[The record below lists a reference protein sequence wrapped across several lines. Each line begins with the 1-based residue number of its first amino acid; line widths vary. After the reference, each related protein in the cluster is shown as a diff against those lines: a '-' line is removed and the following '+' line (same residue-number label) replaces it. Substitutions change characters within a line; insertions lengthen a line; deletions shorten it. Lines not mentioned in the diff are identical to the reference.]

1 MDHLA
6 SCPECRGEMNVA
18 DVGPFTRVACPTCG
32 AEVRVKAE
40 MGPYRLLRLI
50 AHGGMSV
57 IYAAHDTTLDREIA
71 VKVLNEEYSADEN
84 REAAFKREA
93 RLTATVSHPNIVDV
107 YTVGRAYG
115 RNFIAMELVP
125 GESLEERMSDFGALP
140 EDAVVR
146 LALQV
151 VDGLRSAQT
160 AGLLHRDIKPGNI
173 LIAQD
178 GTAKLVDFG
187 LSLLTESGIVQA
199 EEIWATPTYV
209 APEVLEQSGEDHRAD
224 IYALGSTLYHA
235 LSGCRPIELTEVSNK
250 AARKAKQEIVPLKR
264 VAPWLSN
271 ETVQIVEKAM
281 ADDPDERFL
290 DYENFRAELENA
302 RMALKEKGT
311 KAPVQGRTRSKRRK
325 RYDTRRKVLFGLS
338 VLVVGGLLTATGLYL
353 SAINSDEEKE
363 GGVSYAALMVDPE
376 KNPNVGLEAAMQINE
391 TYQTARKFLDEDDY
405 VGAEQ
410 KFCEVWRNEQAP
422 AETAIWAGFEA
433 VVVSFLDGR
442 SADARQYLA
451 DLFDFVNERQASD
464 TVMGRRVQAAAELL
478 TDLQFIPTERIPE
491 VLDKPFRATV
501 FFAMA
506 LKTWEQGDV
515 ERAGGMFE
523 KFLRS
528 GPWPESDWMQ
538 AYLRIGNRY
547 VADYRLLSAV
557 ELGTEGKTRAEIE
570 AGILALDKLHGS
582 LKTIGR
588 ARFNVK
594 AWQSVLRE
602 RLRYFRNR
610 KVDEEWG
617 MLCSEVSGKYFS
629 DGKFA
634 AGANALQT
642 VELKGDLERSQRAA
656 LLFFAAEAE
665 VFLGDLVRVLGPGAA
680 GVEIRTLSGVRHTQV
695 IGSQESGLMVEESGS
710 ARSLDWK
717 DIDPRSLLGL
727 HRVLVN
733 ETDKGPERAKL
744 LVNAL
749 AFGWLNGLTEE
760 CRMMAE
766 ELVKLRPD
774 FSVQWEQI
782 LEDFGR

>member
-1 MDHLA
+1 
-6 SCPECRGEMNVA
+6 MNVA
-18 DVGPFTRVACPTCG
+18 DVGPFAGVACPTCG
-32 AEVRVKAE
+32 AEVRVKTE
-40 MGPYRLLRLI
+40 MGSYRLVRHI

-57 IYAAHDTTLDREIA
+57 IYAALDTTLNREIA
-71 VKVLNEEYSADEN
+71 VKVLNEEYSADEK
-84 REAAFKREA
+84 REAEFKKEA

-107 YTVGRAYG
+107 YTVGRAYD
-115 RNFIAMELVP
+115 RYFIAMELVP
-125 GESLEERMSDFGALP
+125 GESLEERMSDSGALP
-140 EDAVVR
+140 EDAVIR

-151 VDGLRSAQT
+151 VDGLRSAKG

-173 LIAQD
+173 LIAED

-187 LSLLTESGIVQA
+187 LSLLTESGTVQA

-271 ETVQIVEKAM
+271 ETAQIVEKAM
-281 ADDPDERFL
+281 ADDPYERFQ
-290 DYENFRAELENA
+290 DYDEFRTELEGA
-302 RMALKEKGT
+302 RMVLKEKGT
-311 KAPVQGRTRSKRRK
+311 KAPVQGATRSKRRK
-325 RYDTRRKVLFGLS
+325 RYDIRRNILVGLS
-338 VLVVGGLLTATGLYL
+338 VVIALFLLLAAGLYI
-353 SAINSDEEKE
+353 SAIQSNKREE
-363 GGVSYAALMVDPE
+363 GPTGDVALMVDLE

-391 TYQTARKFLDEDDY
+391 AYQTARKFLKEDDY

-410 KFCEVWRNEQAP
+410 KFCEVWRDKRAP

-442 SADARQYLA
+442 SADARQHLA
-451 DLFDFVNERQASD
+451 DLFDFVNEQQASD

-478 TDLQFIPTERIPE
+478 TGLQFIPAERTPE

-506 LKTWEQGDV
+506 LKTWEQGDL
-515 ERAGGMFE
+515 ERACGMFE
-523 KFLRS
+523 KFLRG

-538 AYLRIGNRY
+538 SYLRIANRY
-547 VADYRLLSAV
+547 IADYRLISEV
-557 ELGTEGKTRAEIE
+557 DFEEGGKTRSEIE
-570 AGILALDKLHGS
+570 SDILALDSLHSS
-582 LKTIGR
+582 LKTTGR

-594 AWQSVLRE
+594 VWQSVLRE
-602 RLRYFRNR
+602 RLRYLRNR
-610 KVDEEWG
+610 KVNEEWG
-617 MLCSEVSGKYFS
+617 LLCREVSDKYFT

-634 AGANALQT
+634 AGATVLQ
-642 VELKGDLERSQRAA
+642 EIQLKGDLERSQRAA
-656 LLFFAAEAE
+656 LLFFSAEAE
-665 VFLGDLVRVLGPGAA
+665 VFLDDLIQVLGPGAA
-680 GVEIRTLSGVRHTQV
+680 GVEIQTRTGLRHTQV
-695 IGSQESGLMVEESGS
+695 IGSQESGLMVEEAGA
-710 ARSLDWK
+710 ARSLEWR

-727 HRVLVN
+727 HRVLL
-733 ETDKGPERAKL
+733 DKTATESERARL

-749 AFGWLNGLTEE
+749 SFGWLNGLTDE

-774 FSVQWEQI
+774 FAVQWEQI
-782 LEDFGR
+782 LEDFGK

>member
-1 MDHLA
+1 
-6 SCPECRGEMNVA
+6 MNVA
-18 DVGPFTRVACPTCG
+18 DVGPFARVACPTCG
-32 AEVRVKAE
+32 AEVRVKTE
-40 MGPYRLLRLI
+40 MGSYRLVRHI

-57 IYAAHDTTLDREIA
+57 IYAALDTTLNREIA
-71 VKVLNEEYSADEN
+71 VKVLNEEYSADEK
-84 REAAFKREA
+84 REAEFKKEA

-107 YTVGRAYG
+107 YTVGRAYD
-115 RNFIAMELVP
+115 RYFIAMELVP
-125 GESLEERMSDFGALP
+125 GESLEERMSDSGALP
-140 EDAVVR
+140 EDAVIR

-151 VDGLRSAQT
+151 VDGLRSAKG

-173 LIAQD
+173 LIAED

-187 LSLLTESGIVQA
+187 LSLLTESGTVQA

-271 ETVQIVEKAM
+271 ETAQIVEKAM
-281 ADDPDERFL
+281 ADDPYERFQ
-290 DYENFRAELENA
+290 DYDEFRTELEGA
-302 RMALKEKGT
+302 RMVLKEKGT
-311 KAPVQGRTRSKRRK
+311 KAPVQGATRSKRRK
-325 RYDTRRKVLFGLS
+325 RYDIRRNILVGLS
-338 VLVVGGLLTATGLYL
+338 VVIALFLLLAAGLYI
-353 SAINSDEEKE
+353 SAIQSNEREAGPTGD
-363 GGVSYAALMVDPE
+363 VALMVDLE

-391 TYQTARKFLDEDDY
+391 AYQTARKFLKEDDY

-410 KFCEVWRNEQAP
+410 KFCEVWRDKRAP

-442 SADARQYLA
+442 SADARQHLA
-451 DLFDFVNERQASD
+451 DLFDFVNEQQASD

-478 TDLQFIPTERIPE
+478 TGLQFIPAERTPE

-506 LKTWEQGDV
+506 LKTWEQGDL
-515 ERAGGMFE
+515 ERACGMFE
-523 KFLRS
+523 KFLRG

-538 AYLRIGNRY
+538 SYLRIANRY
-547 VADYRLLSAV
+547 IADYRLISEV
-557 ELGTEGKTRAEIE
+557 DFEEGGKTRSEIE
-570 AGILALDKLHGS
+570 SGILALDSLHGS
-582 LKTIGR
+582 LKTTGR

-594 AWQSVLRE
+594 VWQSVLRE
-602 RLRYFRNR
+602 RLRYLRNR
-610 KVDEEWG
+610 KVNEEWG
-617 MLCSEVSGKYFS
+617 LLCREVSDKYFT

-634 AGANALQT
+634 AGATVLQ
-642 VELKGDLERSQRAA
+642 EIQLKGDLERSQRAA
-656 LLFFAAEAE
+656 LLFFSAEAE
-665 VFLGDLVRVLGPGAA
+665 VFLDDLIQVLGPGAA
-680 GVEIRTLSGVRHTQV
+680 GVEIRTRTGLRHTQV
-695 IGSQESGLMVEESGS
+695 IGSQESGLMVEEAGA
-710 ARSLDWK
+710 ARSLEWR

-727 HRVLVN
+727 HRVLL
-733 ETDKGPERAKL
+733 DKTATEPERARL

-749 AFGWLNGLTEE
+749 SFGWLNGLTDE

-766 ELVKLRPD
+766 ELVNLRPD
-774 FSVQWEQI
+774 FAVQWEQI
-782 LEDFGR
+782 LEDFGK

>member
-1 MDHLA
+1 
-6 SCPECRGEMNVA
+6 
-18 DVGPFTRVACPTCG
+18 
-32 AEVRVKAE
+32 
-40 MGPYRLLRLI
+40 
-50 AHGGMSV
+50 
-57 IYAAHDTTLDREIA
+57 
-71 VKVLNEEYSADEN
+71 
-84 REAAFKREA
+84 
-93 RLTATVSHPNIVDV
+93 
-107 YTVGRAYG
+107 
-115 RNFIAMELVP
+115 
-125 GESLEERMSDFGALP
+125 
-140 EDAVVR
+140 
-146 LALQV
+146 
-151 VDGLRSAQT
+151 
-160 AGLLHRDIKPGNI
+160 
-173 LIAQD
+173 
-178 GTAKLVDFG
+178 
-187 LSLLTESGIVQA
+187 
-199 EEIWATPTYV
+199 
-209 APEVLEQSGEDHRAD
+209 
-224 IYALGSTLYHA
+224 
-235 LSGCRPIELTEVSNK
+235 
-250 AARKAKQEIVPLKR
+250 
-264 VAPWLSN
+264 
-271 ETVQIVEKAM
+271 
-281 ADDPDERFL
+281 
-290 DYENFRAELENA
+290 
-302 RMALKEKGT
+302 
-311 KAPVQGRTRSKRRK
+311 
-325 RYDTRRKVLFGLS
+325 
-338 VLVVGGLLTATGLYL
+338 
-353 SAINSDEEKE
+353 
-363 GGVSYAALMVDPE
+363 
-376 KNPNVGLEAAMQINE
+376 
-391 TYQTARKFLDEDDY
+391 
-405 VGAEQ
+405 
-410 KFCEVWRNEQAP
+410 
-422 AETAIWAGFEA
+422 
-433 VVVSFLDGR
+433 
-442 SADARQYLA
+442 
-451 DLFDFVNERQASD
+451 
-464 TVMGRRVQAAAELL
+464 
-478 TDLQFIPTERIPE
+478 
-491 VLDKPFRATV
+491 
-501 FFAMA
+501 

-570 AGILALDKLHGS
+570 AGILALDNLHGS